1 MARVLFV
8 QDALFE
14 SFGPQLL
21 SGVLRRAGHECE
33 LLILACERKGALVD
47 RLRRFRPQLVG
58 FSISSFGFSWSLDA
72 ARVARAEA
80 GAITVFGGPHPT
92 FAPQFALEDAVDFAC
107 RGEGEG
113 AMLDL
118 ADAVDAGGD
127 PRTIA
132 NLMFRGDDGALRTN
146 PLRPLVED
154 LDAIPFA
161 DRTLHFAYRALR
173 ELPYKRFMVG
183 RGCPYACTYCFN
195 KAARMMYAG
204 GGRYVRHRSPENIV
218 AEILEVRSRY
228 GIGTVGFVDDCFTTS
243 KRWVLGFLELYRREV
258 GLPFTCLTRANEV
271 DEEVAEALGR
281 AGCRFASFGIE
292 VGNEKLRNAIL
303 DRRMSNAEIAD
314 AARLLHRNG
323 VRFLT
328 YNMFAVPGE
337 TAEDGLE
344 TIRLNAAIGADL
356 VGSSVFQP
364 LVGTDSYDYCLREG
378 YLDESYSV
386 EDYDRITTGSP
397 LANLPDRAFLERLQ
411 KLAFLGVHFPRLIP
425 VLAVLARLPLG
436 WAYGLLF
443 KLSVA
448 LRFKVRF
455 GLSWRDV
462 IRLGLHSRGRFG

>member
-21 SGVLRRAGHECE
+21 SGVLKRAGHECD
-33 LLILACERKGALVD
+33 LVILACERKGALVE
-47 RLRRFRPQLVG
+47 RLHRFRPQFVA
-58 FSISSFGFSWSLDA
+58 FSISSFGFSWSLAA
-72 ARVARAEA
+72 ARVAKSETN
-80 GAITVFGGPHPT
+80 AITVFGGPHPT
-92 FAPQFALEDAVDFAC
+92 FAPQFALDPAVDFAC

-118 ADAVDAGGD
+118 ANTVDAGGD

-132 NLMFRGDDGALRTN
+132 NLMFRGDGDGLTTN
-146 PLRPLVED
+146 PLRPLIED
-154 LDAIPFA
+154 LDAVPFA
-161 DRTLHFAYRALR
+161 DRSLHFAYRTLR

-183 RGCPYACTYCFN
+183 RGCPYGCTYCFN
-195 KAARMMYAG
+195 KAARTMYAG

-218 AEILEVRSRY
+218 AEIDEVRRRY

-243 KRWVLGFLELYRREV
+243 RTWVLAFLEVYRREV

-281 AGCRFASFGIE
+281 AGCRFASFGVE

-303 DRRMSNAEIAD
+303 DRRMSNEEIVT
-314 AARLLHRNG
+314 AARLLHANG

-344 TIRLNAAIGADL
+344 TVRLNAAIRTDL

-364 LVGTDSYDYCLREG
+364 LVGTDSFEYCLREG
-378 YLDESYSV
+378 YLDPTYTV

-425 VLAVLARLPLG
+425 ALAVLARLPLG

-443 KLSVA
+443 KVSVA

-455 GLSWRDV
+455 HLSWGDV
-462 IRLGLHSRGRFG
+462 VRLGLRARGRFG

>member
-21 SGVLRRAGHECE
+21 SAVLKEAGHECD
-33 LLILACERKGALVD
+33 LLILACERRNALAE
-47 RLRRFRPQLVG
+47 RLRSFRPHIAA
-58 FSISSFGFSWSLDA
+58 FSISSFGFSWSLEA
-72 ARVARAEA
+72 ARVAKE
-80 GAITVFGGPHPT
+80 GANALTVFGGPHPT
-92 FAPQFALEDAVDFAC
+92 FASQFALEPEVDFAC

-118 ADAVDAGGD
+118 ANAVDSGD
-127 PRTIA
+127 DPHTIA
-132 NLMFRGDDGALRTN
+132 NLMFRGGDGGLQSN
-146 PLRPLVED
+146 PLRPLIED
-154 LDAIPFA
+154 LDTVPFS

-183 RGCPYACTYCFN
+183 RGCPYGCTYCFN
-195 KAARMMYAG
+195 KAARMMYTG

-218 AEILEVRSRY
+218 TEILDVRSRY
-228 GIGTVGFVDDCFTTS
+228 GIGTVGFIDDCFTTS
-243 KRWVLGFLELYRREV
+243 KGWVLGFLDLYRREV

-303 DRRMSNAEIAD
+303 DRRMSNEQIAE
-314 AARLLHRNG
+314 AARLLHAKG
-323 VRFLT
+323 IRFLT

-344 TIRLNAAIGADL
+344 TIRLNAAIGTDL
-356 VGSSVFQP
+356 CGTSVFQP
-364 LVGTDSYDYCLREG
+364 LVGTESYEYCLREG

-386 EDYDRITTGSP
+386 ADYDRITGGSP
-397 LANLPDRAFLERLQ
+397 LANMPDRVFLERLQ

-425 VLAVLARLPLG
+425 ALAVLARLPLG
-436 WAYGLLF
+436 WVYGLLF

-455 GLSWRDV
+455 QLSWGDV
-462 IRLGLHSRGRFG
+462 VRLGLRARGRFG